1 MNPLMMPILDIAGK
15 VFDRLFPDPQ
25 QKAQAQF
32 ELIKLQ
38 QEGAL
43 KQLEADLEM
52 SKGQMEANIE
62 EAKNPSLFVSGWR
75 PAIGWVCAAGFLY
88 QYLGR
93 PIAIAFGVSDLPTLD
108 GSLMELTL
116 GMLGLGGLRT
126 LEKFGKVASK

>member
-93 PIAIAFGVSDLPTLD
+93 PIAIACGVTDLPTLD